1 MKEKKKKKDIL
12 LPPEAR
18 EILKQDFSQLENPVS
33 VLVFTDEENKE
44 NKPFGEF
51 AVKFLRELSEITDKI
66 RPVFEKVSGETAKKY
81 GVSRAPVILIAP
93 ERYHVRLIGAPGG
106 EEARTL
112 IIAIVMASTGRT
124 ILSEEAKKRLNELT
138 EKRDIKVFVSPTCPY
153 CPHQAATAIAA
164 AIEKPGLVGAEV
176 IEIFEN
182 KDLATQ
188 YNAFSVP
195 QTFIDDHLVGLGL
208 QPQEVVIEELLTAA
222 PVTPTVAE
230 YGERI
235 EKDLVI
241 IGAGPAGLTAAIYA
255 ERSGLKS
262 VVLEKANIGGQVSI
276 TPLVENYPGFM
287 RIAGRTLMDMMA
299 QQAIAYTDIHEGEEV
314 LDIGRTDGFFEVTT
328 DRAKYIVK
336 AVLIATGAESK
347 KIGVPGEMEFFG
359 RGVSYC
365 ASCDGYFFKDGRK
378 VIVVGGGNTAATE
391 ALYLKNIGVDV
402 TLVHRKDA
410 LRCEQILRQS
420 IDDNKIPVMWNTAVK
435 EIRGEKL
442 VTGVVL
448 ENTKDKA
455 VKTLPISGVFVAI
468 GYVPN
473 NEIALKLGADTD
485 NEGYVKVDAGYR
497 TNVKGVYA
505 AGDITGGFKQ
515 IVTAVGQGAVAA
527 NTIFEDITSPY
538 WKDAEIKT
546 SGTS

>member
-1 MKEKKKKKDIL
+1 MKEKKRKKDIL
-12 LPPEAR
+12 LPDEAR
-18 EILKQDFSQLENPVS
+18 EILKQDFNQLENPVS
-33 VLVFTDEENKE
+33 VLVFTDEENRE

-66 RPVFEKVSGETAKKY
+66 SPAFEKVSGETAKKY
-81 GVSRAPVILIAP
+81 GVARAPVILIEP
-93 ERYHVRLIGAPGG
+93 EKYHVRLIGAPGG

-124 ILSEEAKKRLNELT
+124 ILSEEARKRLTELK
-138 EKRDIKVFVSPTCPY
+138 EKRNIKVFVSPTCPY

-164 AIEKPGLVGAEV
+164 AIERPGLVEAEV

-208 QPQEVVIEELLTAA
+208 QPQEVVIEELLTAT
-222 PVTPTVAE
+222 PVKPKAAE
-230 YGERI
+230 YGERV

-255 ERSGLKS
+255 ERSGLKA
-262 VVLEKANIGGQVSI
+262 VVLERANIGGQVSV
-276 TPLVENYPGFM
+276 TPLVENYPGFT

-314 LDIGRTDGFFEVTT
+314 LDIRRTDNFFEVTT

-347 KIGVPGEMEFFG
+347 KLGIPGEMEFFG

-365 ASCDGYFFKDGRK
+365 AACDGYFFKDGKK

-402 TLVHRKDA
+402 TLVHRRDA

-420 IDDNKIPVMWNTAVK
+420 IDDNRIPVMWNTIVK
-435 EIRGEKL
+435 EIHGEKL

-448 ENTKDKA
+448 ENANDKS
-455 VKTLPISGVFVAI
+455 VRTLPINGVFIAI

-473 NEIALKLGADTD
+473 NEIAIKLGVDID

-538 WKDAEIKT
+538 WIEAKAKT
-546 SGTS
+546 

>member
-1 MKEKKKKKDIL
+1 MKEKKKGKDIL

-44 NKPFGEF
+44 NRPFGEF

-66 RPVFEKVSGETAKKY
+66 RPAFEKLSGEAAKKY
-81 GVSRAPVILIAP
+81 GVSRAPVILIEP
-93 ERYHVRLIGAPGG
+93 EKYHVRLIGAPGG

-124 ILSEEAKKRLNELT
+124 ILSEEARKRLNELK

-164 AIEKPGLVGAEV
+164 AIERPGLVDAEV

-182 KDLATQ
+182 KDLATR

-208 QPQEVVIEELLTAA
+208 QPQEVVIEELLTAT
-222 PVTPTVAE
+222 PVKPKAAE
-230 YGERI
+230 YGERV

-276 TPLVENYPGFM
+276 TPLVENYPGFT

-299 QQAIAYTDIHEGEEV
+299 QQAITYTDIREGEEV
-314 LDIGRTDGFFEVTT
+314 RDIRRMDDFFEVTT
-328 DRAKYIVK
+328 DRAKYVVK

-347 KIGVPGEMEFFG
+347 KLGIPGEIEFFG

-402 TLVHRKDA
+402 TLVHRRDA

-420 IDDNKIPVMWNTAVK
+420 IEDNRIPVTWNTIVK
-435 EIRGEKL
+435 EIHGEKL

-448 ENTKDKA
+448 ENTTDKS
-455 VKTLPISGVFVAI
+455 VRTLPISGVFIAI

-473 NEIALKLGADTD
+473 NEIAIKLGADID
-485 NEGYVKVDAGYR
+485 SEGYVKVDAGYR

-527 NTIFEDITSPY
+527 NTIFEDMTSPY
-538 WKDAEIKT
+538 WKEAKAKT
-546 SGTS
+546 

>member
-1 MKEKKKKKDIL
+1 MKEKKKDIL

-18 EILKQDFSQLENPVS
+18 EILKKDFSQLETPVS

-44 NKPFGEF
+44 NRPFGEF

-66 RPVFEKVSGETAKKY
+66 RPAFEKVSGETAKKY
-81 GVSRAPVILIAP
+81 GVSRAPVILIEP
-93 ERYHVRLIGAPGG
+93 EQYHVRLIGAPGG

-124 ILSEEAKKRLNELT
+124 ILSEEARKRLNELK
-138 EKRDIKVFVSPTCPY
+138 EKRNIKVFVSPTCPY

-164 AIEKPGLVGAEV
+164 AIEKPGLVEAEV

-208 QPQEVVIEELLTAA
+208 QPQEVVIEELLTAT
-222 PVTPTVAE
+222 PVKPKAAE
-230 YGERI
+230 YGERV

-255 ERSGLKS
+255 ERSGLKAA
-262 VVLEKANIGGQVSI
+262 VLEKANIGGQVSV
-276 TPLVENYPGFM
+276 TPLVENYPGFT

-314 LDIGRTDGFFEVTT
+314 LDIRRTDDIFEVTT

-347 KIGVPGEMEFFG
+347 KLGIPGEIEFFG

-365 ASCDGYFFKDGRK
+365 ASCDGYFFKDGKK

-402 TLVHRKDA
+402 TLVHRRDA

-420 IDDNKIPVMWNTAVK
+420 IEDNRIPVMWNTIVK

-448 ENTKDKA
+448 ENTKDKS
-455 VKTLPISGVFVAI
+455 VRTLPISGVFIAI

-473 NEIALKLGADTD
+473 NEIATKLGADID
-485 NEGYVKVDAGYR
+485 NDGYVKVDAGYR
-497 TNVKGVYA
+497 TSVKGVYA

-527 NTIFEDITSPY
+527 NSIFEDITSPY
-538 WKDAEIKT
+538 WKETEA
-546 SGTS
+546 